1 MMSHDLAMDEPIVFH
16 FPQGLP
22 GFEELTR
29 YLRCER
35 EGLRPLTLLV
45 ALDAE
50 DVTLPLLPASFFLPD
65 YTPVIPAAELHELEV
80 KGQDEL
86 ELFIVVSF
94 EEKEGAVTANLRAPV
109 CFNPRRRLG
118 RQVILPDGS
127 HPLAYPL
134 LPAPD

>member
-1 MMSHDLAMDEPIVFH
+1 MSHDLAMDEPTVFH

-35 EGLRPLTLLV
+35 EGLQPLTLLV

-50 DVTLPLLPASFFLPD
+50 DVTLPLLPSSYFLPD
-65 YTPVIPAAELHELEV
+65 YSPLIPAADLELLEV

-86 ELFIVVSF
+86 ELFIVTAF
-94 EEKEGAVTANLRAPV
+94 EENGGGVTVNLRAPI
-109 CFNPRRRLG
+109 CFNSRRRLG

-127 HPLAYPL
+127 YPLFRSL
-134 LPAPD
+134 LPAPN